1 MELSS
6 SLTEVI
12 LTHPYST
19 LGHLYLDGQPQ
30 PGTYLEVEGQTY
42 LVLERKHRYLLKSGR
57 YSLDKI
63 TLYVQKSHI
72 LTERS
77 LLDGHWVIGDITC
90 LYNARSELLRC
101 AVNPNGSCDR
111 CTHYQPL
118 ENHPLEDL

>member
-1 MELSS
+1 MELNSPI
-6 SLTEVI
+6 TEVI

-19 LGHLYLDGQPQ
+19 LGHLHLDGQPQ

-42 LVLERKHRYLLKSGR
+42 LILERKHRYLLKSGR
-57 YSLDKI
+57 YLLDKI
-63 TLYVQKSHI
+63 TLYVQRFPT

-77 LLDGHWVIGDITC
+77 LFDGHWVIGDISC

-111 CTHYQPL
+111 CIHYQPL
-118 ENHPLEDL
+118 ETL